1 MKRKVSCRIIVLFLC
16 IACFST
22 VSQAQNLTPDWIK
35 HGYAINSSNAATNA
49 VNEMITDKHGN
60 VYVLSD
66 NYGTINIDG
75 HIAASD
81 SSGRYSLTSWDCN
94 GSFRWM
100 KTIRTEANNG
110 FALNGGLAVDTLEGI
125 YIAGQGYAFDSV
137 FFDSDTVL
145 TPPTSTLFLLKYNS
159 AGAFQWLRLPALNAI
174 AIDSSASLGLS
185 VTENGDVNWCAYL
198 NPGSYAGG
206 AFSLTNN
213 QYGVLKY
220 NAMGSFQNFIPLSMS
235 SSKAPNSSDLHFAQ
249 DVQNNKFYISGSAY
263 PDYLGN
269 VVIGTNTVATVG
281 NDAAPGFLAAFT
293 GTGSNTWMKQ
303 SSPDKFCGIL
313 KPDIDKDGNV
323 YIFGYTET
331 GSVFNG
337 DTAVNPHA
345 ANMYVG
351 MLFVMAMDS
360 NGNRLWVSHAA
371 TSQIPYIDDIKYKN
385 NRVVV
390 AGEYHDSL
398 WWDNQ
403 ILPRPANYSTNIFL
417 AHLDA
422 GTGSV
427 IEIDSLNR
435 SQSCVTPAITL
446 DKNSNLYLGGS
457 FDNSLSFGSTALSA
471 VSNYYDWFIAKYK
484 NVACNCNLLQPEFSL
499 TSSPGGQS
507 YSVSYNGDTPYTS
520 IAWNFGDGTTASGIA
535 NPSHTYTAIGN
546 YPVCVTVVNGCGSNS
561 ICHWVNISTTGI
573 NDVPSQQDVS
583 VYPNPGSE
591 EINILNATAGM
602 ILDLYNLQGQKLGR
616 YTLKGADDHLNI
628 KSLTPGVYL
637 LRFTDNNGIQHTTR
651 LLKQ

>member
-1 MKRKVSCRIIVLFLC
+1 MKRNRLFLTIVLLLPILC
-16 IACFST
+16 GTS

-35 HGYAINSSNAATNA
+35 HGYGLISTTSTNNVIDM
-49 VNEMITDKHGN
+49 VNDKHGN
-60 VYVLSD
+60 IYVLSA

-75 HIAASD
+75 HTAAPD
-81 SSGRYSLTSWDCN
+81 SSGRYSLTSWDCD

-100 KTIRTEANNG
+100 KTIRLATVNDVG
-110 FALNGGLAVDTLEGI
+110 FISGLAVDTLEGI
-125 YIAGQGYAFDSV
+125 YFSGKIYVHDSL

-145 TPPTSTLFLLKYNS
+145 TQPMTALFMVKYNS
-159 AGAFQWLRLPALNAI
+159 AGAFQWLQLPQINPASSN
-174 AIDSSASLGLS
+174 DSSQSLGLS
-185 VTENGDVNWCAYL
+185 VNQSGNLFWVTYL
-198 NPGSYAGG
+198 NPGSYANGG
-206 AFSLTNN
+206 LMLTAN
-213 QYGVLKY
+213 QYGVLSY
-220 NAMGSFQNFIPLSMS
+220 SASGAFQSFTPLSMS
-235 SSKAPNSSDLHFAQ
+235 SGRASINGYFHFKR
-249 DVQNNKFYISGSAY
+249 NPISGKMYVAGGFDATTMGSLTFGTTSISFTTNQAHPAY
-263 PDYLGN
+263 
-269 VVIGTNTVATVG
+269 V
-281 NDAAPGFLAAFT
+281 AAFT
-293 GTGSNTWMKQ
+293 NTGSNLWVKQ
-303 SSPDKFCGIL
+303 SSANKSCAMVG
-313 KPDIDKDGNV
+313 PDIDGEGNLYV
-323 YIFGYTET
+323 LGYADT

-337 DTAVNPHA
+337 DTAVNSHA
-345 ANMYVG
+345 ANMYIG
-351 MLFVMAMDS
+351 MPFVMAMDS
-360 NGNRLWVSHAA
+360 NGNELWVSHAA
-371 TSQIPYIDDIKYKN
+371 PKRFVYIDQIKYKN

-390 AGEYHDSL
+390 AGEYQDSL

-417 AHLDA
+417 THLDA
-422 GTGSV
+422 ASGNV
-427 IEIDSLNR
+427 IEMDSLNR
-435 SQSCVTPAITL
+435 TQYCGIPVIAL

-457 FDNSLSFGSTALSA
+457 FDNSLSFGSNTLSV

-499 TSSPGGQS
+499 SSSPGGQS

-520 IAWNFGDGTTASGIA
+520 IAWNFGDGTMASGMA

-591 EINILNATAGM
+591 EINIINATAGM

-616 YTLKGADDHLNI
+616 YTLKGANNHLNI

-637 LRFTDNNGIQHTTR
+637 LRFTDNNGTQHTTR
-651 LLKQ
+651 LMKQ